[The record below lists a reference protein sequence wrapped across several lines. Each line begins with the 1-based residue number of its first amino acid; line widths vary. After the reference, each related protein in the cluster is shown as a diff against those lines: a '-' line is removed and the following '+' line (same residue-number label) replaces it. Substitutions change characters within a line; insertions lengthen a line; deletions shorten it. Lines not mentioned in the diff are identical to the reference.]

1 MRRTRPHHGG
11 RAASCRRSRLTAPG
25 AALLALSGIVAGPGA
40 AHAQAAA
47 GPPSIV
53 FDGLFQAVQLAP
65 LYPDQKTFCDL
76 VPRAAPLLIDL
87 AYDIARRQKGFS
99 LSGFVGQAFSA
110 GPAGPV
116 VPLANGGEPIRSYI
130 DRLWSV
136 LTVDASSVP
145 RFSSLLSLPRPFVVP
160 GGRFNE
166 LYYWD
171 TFFDVVGLE
180 RSGRGDL
187 SDSIVAD
194 FASEIDRFGHVPNGN
209 RTYYLSR
216 SQPPFFAT
224 LLAVV
229 ARRRGPDVFRQ
240 YLPELRAEHAYW
252 MRGADALSPGQ
263 AAHNAVRLWD
273 GTLLNRY
280 WDERDAP
287 RDESYAE
294 DIATAQQSSRAPAR
308 VYRDLRAAAES
319 GWDFSS
325 RWLADGK
332 TLSTIRTTDIVPA
345 DLNSLLYGL
354 EQGLAEGERL
364 AGNQAEADRIA
375 GQAETRAS
383 AIRRLMWDDGAGA
396 FDDLVRQT
404 GRSTGIYSAA
414 TVYPL
419 VFGIASARQAHAVA
433 MSVRARLLQPGGLA
447 TTTVATTQQWDFPN
461 GWAPLQWLAVEGFRR
476 YGEDALAHRI
486 AANWT
491 ANVAAGYAATSKLVE
506 KYDVTRTDGGAGG
519 GGEYATQIGFGWT
532 NGVQLGL
539 YADYPD
545 LEKTA
550 PVPAATAGAL
560 LTVSD

>member
-1 MRRTRPHHGG
+1 MRPTRPLSRGDLPARARRTEIG
-11 RAASCRRSRLTAPG
+11 RLAP
-25 AALLALSGIVAGPGA
+25 AALLLGLCLP
-40 AHAQAAA
+40 AAA
-47 GPPSIV
+47 EAQPASGPPSIV
-53 FDGLFQAVQLAP
+53 FDGLFQAAQLAP
-65 LYPDQKTFCDL
+65 LYSDQKTFCDL
-76 VPRAAPLLIDL
+76 VPRAQPRLIDL
-87 AYDIARRQKGFS
+87 AYDIARHQKGFS
-99 LSGFVGQAFSA
+99 LAGFVDLAFTA
-110 GPAGPV
+110 GPAGPT
-116 VPLANGGEPIRSYI
+116 VPLANAGEAIRSYI
-130 DRLWSV
+130 DRLWTT
-136 LTVDASSVP
+136 LTVDAGSVP
-145 RFSSLLSLPRPFVVP
+145 RYGSLLSLPKPFVVP

-180 RSGRGDL
+180 QSGRGDL
-187 SDSIVAD
+187 SDAIVTD
-194 FASEIDRFGHVPNGN
+194 FAYEIDQYGHIPNGN

-229 ARRRGPDVFRQ
+229 AKRRGPSVFAQ

-252 MRGADALSPGQ
+252 MRGAETLAPGQ
-263 AAHNAVRLWD
+263 AAHNAVRLSD
-273 GTLLNRY
+273 GTVLNRY
-280 WDERDAP
+280 WDERDVP
-287 RDESYAE
+287 RDESYSE
-294 DIATAQQSSRAPAR
+294 DIATAQQSTRPASR

-332 TLSTIRTTDIVPA
+332 TLSTIRTTDLVPA

-354 EQGLAEGERL
+354 ELALSAGERL
-364 AGNQAEADRIA
+364 AGDHAAADRA
-375 GQAETRAS
+375 AAQAARRAD
-383 AIRRLMWDDGAGA
+383 AIRRLMWDEKAGA

-404 GRSTGIYSAA
+404 GQGSGIYSAA

-419 VFGIASARQAHAVA
+419 VFGIATQAQAHKVAV
-433 MSVRARLLQPGGLA
+433 SVRARLLQPGGLA
-447 TTTVATTQQWDFPN
+447 ATTTNTTQQWDFPN
-461 GWAPLQWLAVEGFRR
+461 GWAPLQWLAVEGFRH
-476 YGEDALAHRI
+476 YGEDSLARTI

-491 ANVAAGYAATSKLVE
+491 ANVAAGYAATAKLVE

-550 PVPAATAGAL
+550 PVPAKAAGAL